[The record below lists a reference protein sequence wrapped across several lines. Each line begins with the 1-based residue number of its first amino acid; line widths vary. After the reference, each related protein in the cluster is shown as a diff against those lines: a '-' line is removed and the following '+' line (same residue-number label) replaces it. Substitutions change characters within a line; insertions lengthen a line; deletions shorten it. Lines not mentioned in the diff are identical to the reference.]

1 MPPFRVYIVS
11 FTNINLCCPMFFMLK
26 NMLSALLELLPSIPT
41 EQDSS
46 KREAYIALLVSAY
59 PDVQPW
65 FVKAS
70 FDSSDLSDDNFYLK
84 YLSALLHYEEGNDAA
99 KQDGNLIRVSLL
111 L

>member
-1 MPPFRVYIVS
+1 
-11 FTNINLCCPMFFMLK
+11 MFFMLK

-59 PDVQPW
+59 PDLQPW
-65 FVKAS
+65 CVENAS

-84 YLSALLHYEEGNDAA
+84 YLSALLHHEEGNDAA
-99 KQDGNLIRVSLL
+99 KQDGDLIRVSLL
-111 L
+111 LLRD